1 MDLIDVRRLRIFLQ
15 VIESRGVTAAAERLG
30 RVCKL

>member
-15 VIESRGVTAAAERLG
+15 VIESRGVTAAAERL
-30 RVCKL
+30 